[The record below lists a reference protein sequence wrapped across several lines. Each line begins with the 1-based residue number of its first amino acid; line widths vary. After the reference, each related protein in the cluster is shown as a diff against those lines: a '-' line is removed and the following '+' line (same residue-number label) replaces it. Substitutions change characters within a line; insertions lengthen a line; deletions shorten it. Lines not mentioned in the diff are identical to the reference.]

1 MSHRSRA
8 GVHFPRHFIR
18 AVLVAALVAP
28 LPALASGTASA
39 GGGGNTGYNA
49 GKLVYATKLACDG
62 CPFAGQSPA
71 AAQLERL
78 ASDPAVA
85 KALTASEREL
95 AAGYLKRRL
104 KLN

>member
-1 MSHRSRA
+1 MSYRPRA

-18 AVLVAALVAP
+18 AVLVAALAAP
-28 LPALASGTASA
+28 LPALASGTAAA
-39 GGGGNTGYNA
+39 GGGGNTSYNA

-62 CPFAGQSPA
+62 CPFAGQSPS

-78 ASDPAVA
+78 ESDPAVA
-85 KALTASEREL
+85 NALTPSEREL
-95 AAGYLKRRL
+95 VAGYLERRL

>member
-1 MSHRSRA
+1 MFHRPRA
-8 GVHFPRHFIR
+8 GVHFPRHFIH

-28 LPALASGTASA
+28 LPVLASGTAAA
-39 GGGGNTGYNA
+39 GGGSNTSYNA
-49 GKLVYATKLACDG
+49 GKLIYSTKLACDG
-62 CPFAGQSPA
+62 CPFAGQSPD

-85 KALTASEREL
+85 NALTPSEREL
-95 AAGYLKRRL
+95 AADYLKRRL